1 MTDPNP
7 SLSPP
12 RRKALGVLLKSFLPV
27 GKGQVYF
34 QDPGDPALVY
44 PAIIYK
50 LDDILTQHANNEPYF
65 QEKAWLVTLIDRDPD
80 SEIAEKIA
88 RMRKCNFVDFMV
100 VKGLNHT
107 IYQLHF

>member
-12 RRKALGVLLKSFLPV
+12 RRKELGTRLKAFLPNGR
-27 GKGQVYF
+27 GKVYF
-34 QDPGDPALVY
+34 QDPGSPDMEY

-50 LDDILTQHANNEPYF
+50 LDDIVTQHANNEPYL
-65 QEKAWLVTLIDRDPD
+65 QEKAWLITVIDRDPD
-80 SEIAEKIA
+80 SIIAEQIA
-88 RMRKCNFVDFMV
+88 RMRKCSFVDFMV